1 MRLLPWLCL
10 GVLSS
15 GLAEVCL
22 GLFRCLLRTAVCGI
36 PAVSFVHWLW
46 LRCSRI
52 ILWYGL
58 RLYYLRPRHRLL
70 YRLRDC
76 LLYRLLWRL

>member
-10 GVLSS
+10 GVLSA
-15 GLAEVCL
+15 GLAEVRL

-36 PAVSFVHWLW
+36 LAVSFVHWLW
-46 LRCSRI
+46 LRRSRI

-58 RLYYLRPRHRLL
+58 RLYYLRSGHRLL
-70 YRLRDC
+70 YRLRYC

>member
-58 RLYYLRPRHRLL
+58 RLYYLWLG